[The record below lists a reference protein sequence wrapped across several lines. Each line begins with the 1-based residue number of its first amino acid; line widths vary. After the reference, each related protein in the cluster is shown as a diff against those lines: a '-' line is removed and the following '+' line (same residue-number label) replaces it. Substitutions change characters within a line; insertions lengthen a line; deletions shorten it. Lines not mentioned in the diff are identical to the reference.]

1 VPFIRYTRDK
11 RGYETTFVMHGYR
24 PAQGPQRTR
33 VLYLFRAPSHIRMG
47 RRPLDDEAR
56 EALEHTHPDLSFD
69 WSALDRESADVR
81 GADHRDRDRDRDRD
95 GGRPRRGA
103 PQGRPKPPAAPP
115 LVVDDQSLL
124 GRTLGGAT
132 AARYR
137 ARYSELL
144 ERITRRARTPEER
157 DRLTEAAQRLNPDDW
172 PDAEAVRA
180 HAQTIEAEWD
190 AVAAELPA
198 RRRGRRGGRRRESP
212 AEGATTDTAAAD
224 ADDASEDAAD
234 DTPGS
239 AIMTS
244 DGEGNASQDPVVST
258 RPADTGDPGGDAG
271 GLRTDTG
278 DDTPGRRDGLPGD
291 DEFRPD

>member
-1 VPFIRYTRDK
+1 FIRYTRDK

-33 VLYLFRAPSHIRMG
+33 VLYLFRSPSHIRMG
-47 RRPLDDEAR
+47 RRPLDEESR

-69 WSALDRESADVR
+69 WTVLGRESEAVRAD
-81 GADHRDRDRDRDRD
+81 DRDRDRERD
-95 GGRPRRGA
+95 GGRGRRQQARGA
-103 PQGRPKPPAAPP
+103 RPAPPAAPIA
-115 LVVDDQSLL
+115 VDDQSLL
-124 GRTLGGAT
+124 GRTLGGET
-132 AARYR
+132 AARFR
-137 ARYSELL
+137 ARYSNLL
-144 ERITRRARTPEER
+144 QHITRRARTPEER
-157 DRLTEAAQRLNPDDW
+157 DRLTEIAQRLNPDDW
-172 PDAEAVRA
+172 PDAEAIRA

-278 DDTPGRRDGLPGD
+278 DDTPGR
-291 DEFRPD
+291 